1 MFGNKKEQNKTE
13 RRSDLSEKNTE
24 KNISRH
30 IFKWKIFVLL
40 GILALGIILFIVG
53 TQVWFLYHG
62 RKSYYSGEIIEITN
76 GNLII
81 RGRGGIQ
88 ETIAIERDTL
98 VKKGGETMKD
108 GLEIGDRVIVVG
120 LPNERGQIEA
130 KLVRILEGNEMKNMK
145 RFLKPPFLDNNSE
158 K

>member
-1 MFGNKKEQNKTE
+1 MDTIN
-13 RRSDLSEKNTE
+13 SD
-24 KNISRH
+24 KNISGTSSSGK
-30 IFKWKIFVLL
+30 FLSC
-40 GILALGIILFIVG
+40 LAFWHWASFCSLWEHRRGFFIMR
-53 TQVWFLYHG
+53 

-98 VKKGGETMKD
+98 IKKGEETVKD

-120 LPNERGQIEA
+120 LPNESGQIEA
-130 KLVRILEGNEMKNMK
+130 KLIRILEGNETKNMK